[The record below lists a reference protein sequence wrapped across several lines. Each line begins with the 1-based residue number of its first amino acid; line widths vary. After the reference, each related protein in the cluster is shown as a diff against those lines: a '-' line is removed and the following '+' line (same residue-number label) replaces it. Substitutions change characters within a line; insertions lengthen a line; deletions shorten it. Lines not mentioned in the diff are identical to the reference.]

1 MGSSIGISVVTMLLT
16 RNTQI
21 MHSQLAEHI
30 NPFGDSLSAVSAQT
44 LSTTAGLAAI
54 NASVMRQAA
63 MIAYDNDFKLMLVL
77 TLCAVPL
84 VVLLRPAAPVKSAEP
99 PVIE

>member
-1 MGSSIGISVVTMLLT
+1 
-16 RNTQI
+16 
-21 MHSQLAEHI
+21 
-30 NPFGDSLSAVSAQT
+30 
-44 LSTTAGLAAI
+44 
-54 NASVMRQAA
+54 
-63 MIAYDNDFKLMLVL
+63 LVL

>member
-1 MGSSIGISVVTMLLT
+1 
-16 RNTQI
+16 

-30 NPFGDSLSAVSAQT
+30 TPFGDGLSAVSPHA
-44 LSTTAGLAAI
+44 LSTTAGLAGI

-63 MIAYDNDFKLMLVL
+63 MIAYNNDFKLMLVL

-84 VVLLRPAAPVKSAEP
+84 VVLLRPAAPIKSAHA
-99 PVIE
+99 PVMD